1 MHQQALV
8 VIVKR
13 ATQSII
19 TSRMDMDKRA
29 IATTFLSMLLLS
41 AVATFQ
47 LVNSEVANSL
57 PNAILSTMPEEFI
70 NYTITTVKGSL
81 WAKIDGTYPI
91 HVLLSPE
98 PLLLV
103 YPTPPGT
110 INISLK
116 MDETEL
122 NWNNYTEIYPEKL
135 HFTALGNWPMINC
148 TINPVPEYFT
158 LKIHYEHPVTLIN
171 GSHTFLYDLNIS
183 PYLSEWSTKST
194 AHFTIRMETNYTSLN
209 VNAIA
214 TDETLTPIGYTTKTD
229 NAAKTVTFPIVSEYA
244 KPLLGDILVTF
255 RAANPPTVIEV
266 SYLLI
271 ILPIAIIATLIA
283 HIAFKRKHAGTR

>member
-1 MHQQALV
+1 MNLL
-8 VIVKR
+8 
-13 ATQSII
+13 
-19 TSRMDMDKRA
+19 KRA
-29 IATTFLSMLLLS
+29 IATTFLSILLLS

-47 LVNSEVANSL
+47 FVNSEEANSL
-57 PNAILSTMPEEFI
+57 PSSSLITMPEEFI
-70 NYTITTVKGSL
+70 NYTITTVNGSL
-81 WAKIDGTYPI
+81 WAKIDAAYPI
-91 HVLLSPE
+91 QVLLSPE
-98 PLLLV
+98 SLLLF

-122 NWNNYTEIYPEKL
+122 NWNNYTEIYPDAV
-135 HFTALGNWPMINC
+135 HVTVLGNWPMINC

-158 LKIHYEHPVTLIN
+158 LKIHYEHPVMLIN

-183 PYLSEWSTKST
+183 PYLSEGFTKST
-194 AHFTIRMETNYTSLN
+194 AYFTIRMETNYTSLN

-214 TDETLTPIGYTTKTD
+214 TDEKFTPIGYTIKTD

-244 KPLLGDILVTF
+244 KPLLGDIIVTF
-255 RAANPPTVIEV
+255 TAANQSTGIEV

-283 HIAFKRKHAGTR
+283 HLAYKRKQAGTR